1 MIIRALLA
9 VVMCVGPSAYGESDS
24 EAGTARADSTIIEE
38 VIVSAR
44 KREERLQDLPGSAAA
59 LTSDY
64 IEDIGGL
71 VHLRDVTDQ
80 IVLTAARFWAR
91 CATPA
96 GRTDHERGVDHS
108 RRPHRPRAPR
118 AAGGP
123 RPTDA

>member
-1 MIIRALLA
+1 MIIRPLLA
-9 VVMCVGPSAYGESDS
+9 VVMCVGLSAYGESS
-24 EAGTARADSTIIEE
+24 GGEGTARADSTIEE

-80 IVLTAARFWAR
+80 IVGITINETQGITITEPSMP
-91 CATPA
+91 TP
-96 GRTDHERGVDHS
+96 
-108 RRPHRPRAPR
+108 RRP
-118 AAGGP
+118 GGCG
-123 RPTDA
+123 